1 MTASFSKLDTGAWG
15 IRLESEMAPNAGD
28 QVQVTKKNG
37 ESKTVTIESVLS
49 GGTGP
54 NGKTFTCTIAP
65 TKRPYIRRDV

>member
-1 MTASFSKLDTGAWG
+1 
-15 IRLESEMAPNAGD
+15 MAPNAGD